1 MQTKIF
7 DKTGTACGSF
17 ASSVSR
23 TRKIAMRKSLAVV
36 IVAGL
41 VWALP
46 AAAVDEHHP
55 EQTKPAS
62 APGAKVG
69 TKAPPVQSTTSPKSA
84 PTAAQSGMMMENME
98 KMQRQME
105 KIQATTDTTERKKLM
120 REHMQTMQENMKA
133 MHDMGGQMMTGGG
146 QHGGM
151 TMGDHKDMEGGDR
164 MKHHDMKGGDMMKHH
179 DMMKNRMDL
188 MQMMMEQ
195 MLQHQSAQ
203 ETVPAPK

>member
-1 MQTKIF
+1 MQTKLFNKI
-7 DKTGTACGSF
+7 DPTCGSYLSS
-17 ASSVSR
+17 ASGPWGIV
-23 TRKIAMRKSLAVV
+23 MGKSLAAV

-55 EQTKPAS
+55 DQKNAAS
-62 APGAKVG
+62 GPSAKAD
-69 TKAPPVQSTTSPKSA
+69 TKAPPVQSTTTPKSA

-105 KIQATTDTTERKKLM
+105 KIQATTDTKERQKLM
-120 REHMQTMQENMKA
+120 QEHMQSMQENMKV
-133 MHDMGGQMMTGGG
+133 MRGMDGQMMTGSG
-146 QHGGM
+146 QHGGIA
-151 TMGDHKDMEGGDR
+151 MGDHQN
-164 MKHHDMKGGDMMKHH
+164 MKCGDMMKHH
-179 DMMKNRMDL
+179 DMMKNRMDM

-195 MLQHQSAQ
+195 MMQHQSAQ